1 MGWAPMR
8 PRRWL
13 LPGIYEAKG
22 RPSFNPLIAHVAD
35 IKAARQIAR
44 FDATAT
50 RLAEAFWPGPLTL
63 VLPKTADCPVADL
76 ATAGL
81 DTVAIR
87 VPAHP
92 VAQAILRALAGRWW
106 RLPPISRATS
116 RRPPQP
122 MWRATSRGG
131 SI

>member
-1 MGWAPMR
+1 MAAAARCLSEGGLVAFPTETVYGLGADATQAPAIAR
-8 PRRWL
+8 L
-13 LPGIYEAKG
+13 YEAKG

-35 IKAARQIAR
+35 IAAARQIAR

-63 VLPKTADCPVADL
+63 VLPKTPQCPVAEL

-81 DTVAIR
+81 DTIAIR

-92 VAQAILRALAGRWW
+92 VAR
-106 RLPPISRATS
+106 
-116 RRPPQP
+116 
-122 MWRATSRGG
+122 
-131 SI
+131 